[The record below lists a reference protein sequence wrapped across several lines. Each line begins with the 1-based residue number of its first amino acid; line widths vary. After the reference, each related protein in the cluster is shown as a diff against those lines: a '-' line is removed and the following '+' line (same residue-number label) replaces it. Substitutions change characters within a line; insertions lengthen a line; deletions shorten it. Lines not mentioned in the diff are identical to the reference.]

1 MGHETAMRR
10 GDAPA
15 ASVVIA
21 AEPVRPT
28 AEGRIARVSRIALE
42 VAGGGLLAVESALVL
57 VGVFFRYILNSPLY
71 WGEEAARLL
80 LIWLSFIG
88 AALAFQRKT
97 HISMDVVVRCLPT
110 RLQERVEVVVS
121 LLSIAFCLAVIE
133 QTINLLI
140 SRWTRVSPVMGAP
153 YVLFALPLTLGLA
166 LGAAYMIGR
175 LVRLVR
181 QTPRTIAPVVGA
193 ALILAIA
200 GWLFADGIAAAMRQL
215 NPLAVLLIVFAV
227 TLCIRMPIALC
238 LGTTALIYLLFYG
251 GVPLSVFPQ
260 RMLAGVDSFIL
271 LAVPLF
277 ILGGALME
285 SAGISQRIVDLAMV
299 IVGRMRGGL
308 GQVVVVTEILFSG
321 ISGSATADVAAVGS
335 LLIPSMKRTRY
346 SAEESASIV
355 CAAAAMGILIPPSIH
370 MVVLGTLVNVSV
382 AKLFLAGFLPAFV
395 MAAGLMALIYV
406 KARRGNWPRA
416 TERVTSADVWHASR
430 RAIIPLMTPLI
441 IFGGI
446 FSGATTVT
454 ESAVLAVAYSVVVGT
469 LVHKEMSWKTT
480 WRIFVESASTSGVA
494 MLLVGTATIFGW
506 SLVTQRVPHAIAEW
520 MRAFSSHPWVFL
532 TLTILLY
539 LIFSDLLEG
548 LPALLIFAP
557 ILYPTAEQM
566 HIDPVHFG
574 IVSIAALGLGFFL
587 PPAALGL
594 SLSCSLAGSNM
605 GDTVKVFWVY
615 VLVLLAGLLVVAYFP
630 AITLVVL
637 KFIPIS

>member
-1 MGHETAMRR
+1 MANETAMRR
-10 GDAPA
+10 EDVPA
-15 ASVVIA
+15 ASVAIA
-21 AEPVRPT
+21 SESDSPPL
-28 AEGRIARVSRIALE
+28 GDRIGRVSRVTLG
-42 VAGGGLLAVESALVL
+42 VAAGGLLAVESALVL
-57 VGVFFRYILNSPLY
+57 VGVFFRYVLNSPLY

-88 AALAFQRKT
+88 AALAFERKA
-97 HISMDVVVRCLPT
+97 HISMDVLVRCLPESV
-110 RLQERVEVVVS
+110 QHIVEIVVNC
-121 LLSIAFCLAVIE
+121 LSIAFCLAIAH
-133 QTINLLI
+133 QTIVLMI

-153 YVLFALPLTLGLA
+153 YILFALPLTLGL
-166 LGAAYMIGR
+166 
-175 LVRLVR
+175 
-181 QTPRTIAPVVGA
+181 VVGA
-193 ALILAIA
+193 AYLVARLASLGRRAPRTVLPVVGSILAVAVA
-200 GWLFADGIAAAMRQL
+200 GWLFAEDIAAAMRQV
-215 NPLAVLLIVFAV
+215 NPLAVLLTVFAL
-227 TLCIRMPIALC
+227 TLCIGMPIALC
-238 LGTTALIYLLFYG
+238 LGTTALVYLNFYG
-251 GVPLSVFPQ
+251 GMPLSVFPQ

-335 LLIPSMKRTRY
+335 LLIPSMKRSGY

-355 CAAAAMGILIPPSIH
+355 CASAAMGILIPPSIH

-395 MAAGLMALIYV
+395 MAAGLMGLIYA

-416 TERVTSADVWHASR
+416 AERVTSGDVWRASR
-430 RAIIPLMTPLI
+430 RAIIPLMTPII

-469 LVHKEMSWKTT
+469 LVHREMSWKTT

-506 SLVTQRVPHAIAEW
+506 SLVTQRLPHAIAEW
-520 MRAFSSHPWVFL
+520 MTSVSSHPWVFL
-532 TLTILLY
+532 MLTILLY

-557 ILYPTAEQM
+557 ILYPTAEQL
-566 HIDPVHFG
+566 HVDPVHFG

-594 SLSCSLAGSNM
+594 SLACSLAGSNM
-605 GDTVKVFWVY
+605 GNTVKVFWVY
-615 VLVLLAGLLVVAYFP
+615 VLVLLAGLLVVAFFP

-637 KFIPIS
+637 KYIPIS

>member
-1 MGHETAMRR
+1 MAH
-10 GDAPA
+10 DAGLQREDDPA
-15 ASVVIA
+15 ATSSI
-21 AEPVRPT
+21 PT
-28 AEGRIARVSRIALE
+28 ERASPPRESWPARLSRIGLE
-42 VAGGGLLAVESALVL
+42 VSAGGLLAVESALVL
-57 VGVFFRYILNSPLY
+57 TGVFFRYALNNPLY
-71 WGEEAARLL
+71 WAEEAARLL
-80 LIWLSFIG
+80 LIWLSFTG
-88 AALAFQRKT
+88 AALTFQRNQ
-97 HISMDVVVRCLPT
+97 HLAMDVVMRLLPDVF
-110 RLQERVEVVVS
+110 RRRIQILVAGAG
-121 LLSIAFCLAVIE
+121 IAFCLAVIQ
-133 QTINLLI
+133 QTFVLMA

-153 YVLFALPLTLGLA
+153 YLLFALPLAIGLA
-166 LGAAYMIGR
+166 FGAVYLAAEIA
-175 LVRLVR
+175 RLVR
-181 QTPRTIAPVVGA
+181 QAPRIALPAVA
-193 ALILAIA
+193 ALPVL
-200 GWLFADGIAAAMRQL
+200 AAAWWIFAEPLAAFMRHV
-215 NPLAVLLIVFAV
+215 NPLAVLVAIFAV
-227 TLCIRMPIALC
+227 TLCVQMPIALC
-238 LGTTALIYLLFYG
+238 LGTTAMVYLLFYG

-285 SAGISQRIVDLAMV
+285 TSGISQRIVDLAMV

-335 LLIPSMKRTRY
+335 LMIPSMKRTGY
-346 SAEESASIV
+346 TSEESASIL

-382 AKLFLAGFLPAFV
+382 AKLFIAGFLPAFV
-395 MAAGLMALIYV
+395 MAAGLMLLINI

-416 TERVTSADVWHASR
+416 TERVVAADVWRASR
-430 RAIIPLMTPLI
+430 RAIIPLMTPII

-446 FSGATTVT
+446 FSGATTIT
-454 ESAVLAVAYSVVVGT
+454 ESAVLAVAYAVVVGT
-469 LVHKEMSWKTT
+469 MVFKEMSWKAT
-480 WRIFVESASTSGVA
+480 WRIFVASASTSGVA
-494 MLLVGTATIFGW
+494 MLLVGTATVFGW
-506 SLVTQRVPHAIAEW
+506 SLVTQRLPHMIAEW
-520 MRAFSSHPWVFL
+520 MGSVSSHPWVFL
-532 TLTILLY
+532 ALTILLY

-566 HIDPVHFG
+566 HVDPVHFG

-615 VLVLLAGLLVVAYFP
+615 VLVLLAGLLLIAFFP
-630 AITLVVL
+630 AITLVAL
-637 KFIPIS
+637 KLIPVT